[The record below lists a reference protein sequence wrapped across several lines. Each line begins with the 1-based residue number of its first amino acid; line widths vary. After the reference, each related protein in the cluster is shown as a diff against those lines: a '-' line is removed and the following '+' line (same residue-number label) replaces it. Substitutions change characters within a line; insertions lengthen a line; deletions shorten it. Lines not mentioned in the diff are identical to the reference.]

1 MCKRKKLSSV
11 CSGMLALMLAVTA
24 PFDGAVTAFGAGAAD
39 ESSADSAGG
48 AFGAEQKAEGTI
60 DFVTEKITKVV
71 SEGTGV
77 SSLRSITESLRQ
89 YEWDCYSS
97 DYYYGK
103 LADKEQLLYERLDA
117 VCGELM
123 AGKGTAATYKVKSNG
138 KVVTRRGTKTV
149 STLGLTQ
156 DQVKKVQSLF
166 VYSNPQYYYLNTIL
180 FTTNKDSCALGIY
193 DTFADGNDR
202 AAATEE
208 VFDRLEDLQVQ
219 VQTGGSLYETDSSI
233 HDLICAYLIY
243 LNDKDALSD
252 YTDPYYT
259 QSVYGALMEGDT
271 VCAGYTK
278 LYVAL
283 ANYFGID
290 CIAVTSDTHAW
301 NQVRYGDHWYIVDL
315 TWDDTTNSKNYSY
328 LSRQQM
334 KAKDQDSDHV
344 EKSYYEG
351 ILPAAD
357 TAISNSVKAL
367 KGLEQPQVEVK
378 DTATGL
384 TITMESGEGDI
395 YYTLDGTDPTSA
407 DIYTEPITLTDSG
420 TYIVTAV
427 VAREGMLASAYEI
440 FPVRI
445 AGGNISISSAVN
457 ASGKK
462 IKVQY
467 KSKKSFAGYE
477 VSYASKK
484 DFRNQKSAKVKGTAV
499 TISGLK
505 KGTTYYIRVRGYKTD
520 AYGNYYYTPY
530 SKAKKVKVTK

>member
-1 MCKRKKLSSV
+1 MCKRKNLGGLLSGV
-11 CSGMLALMLAVTA
+11 LALALAVTA
-24 PFDGAVTAFGAGAAD
+24 PLEGAMIFASGAQTDAQAGA
-39 ESSADSAGG
+39 ETKNGR
-48 AFGAEQKAEGTI
+48 I
-60 DFVTEKITKVV
+60 DFVAEEISRVV
-71 SEGTGV
+71 SEGGGA
-77 SSLRSITESLRQ
+77 SFRSITASLRQ
-89 YEWDCYSS
+89 YEADCYSS
-97 DYYYGK
+97 DYYYSK
-103 LADKEQLLYERLDA
+103 LPAKEQLLYERLDA
-117 VCGELM
+117 ACGELLT
-123 AGKGTAATYKVKSNG
+123 GTGNAATYEVNSGG
-138 KVVTRRGTKTV
+138 KTVTRRGTKTV

-166 VYSNPQYYYLNTIL
+166 VYANPQYYFLNTIL
-180 FTTNKDSCALGIY
+180 FTTNKNTCALGIY
-193 DTFADGNDR
+193 DTFASGSDR
-202 AAATEE
+202 AAATED
-208 VFDRLEDLQVQ
+208 VFDRLGDLQAQ
-219 VQTGGSLYETDSSI
+219 VKTGGSLYETDSRI
-233 HDLICAYLIY
+233 HDLLCAYLIY
-243 LNDKDALSD
+243 LSDGDALRD

-259 QSVYGALMEGDT
+259 QSIYGALMDGDT

-290 CIAVTSDTHAW
+290 CIAVTSDAHAW

-334 KAKDQDSDHV
+334 MAKDQDSDHV
-344 EKSYYEG
+344 EKSFYRN

-357 TAISNSVKAL
+357 AEFSNSLKTM
-367 KGLEQPQVEVK
+367 KGLEQPQVQVS

-395 YYTLDGTDPTSA
+395 YYTLDGTKPTAS
-407 DIYTEPITLTDSG
+407 DLYTEPIVLTDGG

-427 VAREGMLASAYEI
+427 AAREGMLESAYEI

-445 AGGNISISSAVN
+445 AGGGVTISLAENV
-457 ASGKK
+457 SGKK

-467 KSKKSFAGYE
+467 KTNKSFEGYE

-484 DFRNQKSAKVKGTAV
+484 DFRNQKSAKVAGTAV

-505 KGTTYYIRVRGYKTD
+505 KGTTYYIRVRGYKKD
-520 AYGNYYYTPY
+520 VYGNYFYTPY
-530 SKAKKVKVTK
+530 SKTKKVKVTK

>member
-1 MCKRKKLSSV
+1 MCKRKKLKGA
-11 CSGMLALMLAVTA
+11 CAGMLALALAVTA
-24 PFDGAVTAFGAGAAD
+24 PYDGAVVDASGAQTADVQAD
-39 ESSADSAGG
+39 
-48 AFGAEQKAEGTI
+48 KTI
-60 DFVTEKITKVV
+60 GFVTEKVTRVV
-71 SEGTGV
+71 SEGGA
-77 SSLRSITESLRQ
+77 SLRSITKSLRQ
-89 YEWDCYSS
+89 YESDCYSS
-97 DYYYGK
+97 DFYYSRLTG
-103 LADKEQLLYERLDA
+103 KEQLLYERLDA
-117 VCGELM
+117 VCGELLT
-123 AGKGTAATYKVKSNG
+123 GTGNAATYEVKSNG
-138 KVVTRRGTKTV
+138 KTVTRRGTRTV

-156 DQVKKVQSLF
+156 EQVKKVQSLF

-180 FTTNKDSCALGIY
+180 FTTNKNTCALGIY
-193 DTFADGNDR
+193 DSFASGSER
-202 AAATEE
+202 AAATGE

-219 VQTGGSLYETDSSI
+219 VKTDGSLYETDSRI
-233 HDLICAYLIY
+233 HELLCAYLVY
-243 LNDKDALSD
+243 LSDEDALSD

-259 QSVYGALMEGDT
+259 QSIYGALIEGDT

-328 LSRQQM
+328 LCRQQM
-334 KAKDQDSDHV
+334 TAKDQNSDHV
-344 EKSYYEG
+344 EKDFYKD
-351 ILPAAD
+351 ILPTAD
-357 TAISNSVKAL
+357 RTFSDGLKTL
-367 KGLEQPQVEVK
+367 KGLEQPQIEVR

-384 TITMESGEGDI
+384 VITMESGEGDI
-395 YYTLDGTDPTSA
+395 YYTLDGTVPTEA
-407 DIYTEPITLTDSG
+407 DVYTEPVVLTDGG

-427 VAREGMLASAYEI
+427 AAREGMLASAYEI

-445 AGGNISISSAVN
+445 AGGSVSISSAAN

-467 KSKKSFAGYE
+467 KSKKSFEGYE

-505 KGTTYYIRVRGYKTD
+505 KGTTYYIRVRGYKKD
-520 AYGNYYYTPY
+520 AYGNCYYTPY
-530 SKAKKVKVTK
+530 SRAKKVKVTK